1 MASRKG
7 KPEKKNFVDFID
19 FSKYI
24 CSFAALIKRIK
35 DMEAVVLS
43 TNTPLDLRLI
53 TALARELNIDMFS
66 INQEEQ
72 EEIEDFKL
80 LSFMQKARKEGLTD
94 KNEVLSKLG
103 IV

>member
-1 MASRKG
+1 
-7 KPEKKNFVDFID
+7 
-19 FSKYI
+19 
-24 CSFAALIKRIK
+24 
-35 DMEAVVLS
+35 MEAVVLN

-80 LSFMQKARKEGLTD
+80 LSFMQKARKEGFAD

-103 IV
+103 LM

>member
-1 MASRKG
+1 
-7 KPEKKNFVDFID
+7 
-19 FSKYI
+19 
-24 CSFAALIKRIK
+24 
-35 DMEAVVLS
+35 MEAVVLN

-53 TALARELNIDMFS
+53 TALARELNIDVFS

-80 LSFMQKARKEGLTD
+80 LSFMQKARKEGFAD

-103 IV
+103 IM

>member
-1 MASRKG
+1 
-7 KPEKKNFVDFID
+7 
-19 FSKYI
+19 
-24 CSFAALIKRIK
+24 
-35 DMEAVVLS
+35 MEAVVLN

-80 LSFMQKARKEGLTD
+80 LSFMQKARKEGFAD

-103 IV
+103 IM

>member
-1 MASRKG
+1 
-7 KPEKKNFVDFID
+7 
-19 FSKYI
+19 
-24 CSFAALIKRIK
+24 
-35 DMEAVVLS
+35 MEAVVLN
-43 TNTPLDLRLI
+43 TNTPLELRLI

-80 LSFMQKARKEGLTD
+80 LSFMQKARKEGFAN

-103 IV
+103 IM